1 MLNLERLRTLDALA
15 RHGSVS
21 GAADGL
27 HVTTSAVSQQM
38 AKLER
43 EVGQPLLAKNGRGVR
58 LTDAGRLLADH
69 AARIISQVE
78 LAQAD
83 VEAQRGCAVGELRI
97 GAFPTA
103 MRGLLPQALSAL
115 RAGHPDVRAR
125 VREQEPEESM
135 AAVVRGDLDLALA
148 IDWHNKRMP
157 VPAELTRTH
166 LLDDSVDIAVPA
178 GHPLADRSRI
188 SLADFADDDWISWN
202 EGQFCHEWLVFTLRG
217 TGVEPR
223 IAHIAEE
230 HHTQLAFV
238 EAGLG
243 VCVAPRLGRGPVPP
257 GCGCCR
263 SATPYAATC
272 TPSGARTPTG
282 GPRSGPPSTPCGRRP
297 PDSRSPPARPPL
309 YSLRKS
315 QETIESGVRRIQACR
330 PSCGIS
336 SMPKFLTGKIRSAS
350 ASSGHGSP
358 VRGAS
363 PTKTA
368 LPDSSTPRSSSYDS
382 PESTTTEIRG
392 SLRRSDQRRLRV
404 IEYSHSDP
412 PSQANHRAPTCG
424 RPSGETVATRQVFC
438 SRRKES
444 TSASL
449 IMMRRPRRC
458 GLPVRDSSIRPAPL
472 HI

>member
-21 GAADGL
+21 GAAEGL

-43 EVGQPLLAKNGRGVR
+43 EVGQPLLSKNGRGVR

-103 MRGLLPQALSAL
+103 MRGLLPAALTAL
-115 RAGHPDVRAR
+115 RAGHPELRAR
-125 VREQEPEESM
+125 VREMEPAESM

-157 VPAELTRTH
+157 VPAELVRAH
-166 LLDDSVDIAVPA
+166 LLDDAADVAVPA
-178 GHPLADRSRI
+178 GHPMAGRTEV
-188 SLADFADDDWISWN
+188 SLADFAEEDWVSWN

-243 VCVAPRLGRGPVPP
+243 VCVTPRLGRGPVPP
-257 GCGCCR
+257 GVRLLPVCDTVR
-263 SATPYAATC
+263 RHVYVVWRADAD
-272 TPSGARTPTG
+272 
-282 GPRSGPPSTPCGRRP
+282 RRP
-297 PDSRSPPARPPL
+297 SIRAAVDA
-309 YSLRKS
+309 LR
-315 QETIESGVRRIQACR
+315 
-330 PSCGIS
+330 
-336 SMPKFLTGKIRSAS
+336 
-350 ASSGHGSP
+350 
-358 VRGAS
+358 
-363 PTKTA
+363 
-368 LPDSSTPRSSSYDS
+368 
-382 PESTTTEIRG
+382 
-392 SLRRSDQRRLRV
+392 
-404 IEYSHSDP
+404 
-412 PSQANHRAPTCG
+412 
-424 RPSGETVATRQVFC
+424 TVAAEVEGR
-438 SRRKES
+438 S
-444 TSASL
+444 
-449 IMMRRPRRC
+449 
-458 GLPVRDSSIRPAPL
+458 
-472 HI
+472 